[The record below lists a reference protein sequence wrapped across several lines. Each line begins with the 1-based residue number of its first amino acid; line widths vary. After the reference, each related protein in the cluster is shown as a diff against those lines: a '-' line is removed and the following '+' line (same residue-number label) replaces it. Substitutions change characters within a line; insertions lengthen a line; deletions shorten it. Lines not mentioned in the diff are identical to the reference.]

1 MPNVFGISQKL
12 RLVTGSYDA
21 ELPLTDLLDSEF
33 YDPRRMPCQ
42 FLSVKA
48 SGDQNRADWNVAL
61 RLKNWNASEWLI
73 AVSI

>member
-33 YDPRRMPCQ
+33 YDPRRMHCQ

-48 SGDQNRADWNVAL
+48 RGDQNRAD
-61 RLKNWNASEWLI
+61 
-73 AVSI
+73 

>member
-33 YDPRRMPCQ
+33 YGQMDDPRRMHCQ
-42 FLSVKA
+42 FLPVKA
-48 SGDQNRADWNVAL
+48 SGDQNRAD
-61 RLKNWNASEWLI
+61 
-73 AVSI
+73 